1 MDAVHKEFTTM
12 KFRDFLVSEINKGLA
27 RQFQQEHPNLPKYVA
42 KQVLQ
47 NRVAP
52 LWRNTVVSK
61 SPTVGWTDNRHPKL
75 KAMQQTMIY
84 SPATENDPSKPTY
97 KSLGDMF
104 KDNSVSSIANR
115 NNWKLELVELHP
127 LQFTQDTINAFL
139 NHQFGSSPSL
149 SKGVKNHD
157 ERMQV
162 QSALAGERGE
172 ENEPI
177 IMVREGDKYKMQEG
191 WHRLYSYLTKFSAPP
206 KELEKIHRGQSH
218 TVDFN
223 VWRPIKIRA
232 YIGD

>member
-1 MDAVHKEFTTM
+1 M

-61 SPTVGWTDNRHPKL
+61 SPTVGWNDGRHPKI
-75 KAMQQTMIY
+75 KALQQTMIY
-84 SPATENDPSKPTY
+84 SPATENDPSRPTY
-97 KSLGDMF
+97 SSLSDMF
-104 KDNSVSSIANR
+104 KDNSVSSIANKG
-115 NNWKLELVELHP
+115 NWKLELVDLHP
-127 LQFTQDTINAFL
+127 SQFTQDTINAFL
-139 NHQFGSSPSL
+139 SHQFGSSPSL

-157 ERMQV
+157 ERMKTQA
-162 QSALAGERGE
+162 ALAGERGE

-177 IMVREGDKYKMQEG
+177 IMVREGDKFKMQEG

-206 KELEKIHRGQSH
+206 QELEKIHSGQSH